1 MFYYDKE
8 TLYRRF
14 AFQAF
19 EHTMLP
25 GFMFMVTSPVVARR
39 SWLFGSYG
47 APDDFPDITFIWP
60 GGEMLPGIIASEVP
74 LVDPG
79 ERLRLSTDPD
89 LRNDK
94 PLPKLRTL
102 FKPRDQTS
110 V

>member
-8 TLYRRF
+8 TMHRRF
-14 AFQAF
+14 AFHAF
-19 EHTMLP
+19 EHTRFRAALCMLTWP
-25 GFMFMVTSPVVARR
+25 IVLRR
-39 SWLFGSYG
+39 SWVFGSYG

-74 LVDPG
+74 LAAPG
-79 ERLRLSTDPD
+79 ERLYLAADPD

>member
-8 TLYRRF
+8 SLDRRF
-14 AFQAF
+14 AFHAF
-19 EHTMLP
+19 EHASFRAVLCLLTWP
-25 GFMFMVTSPVVARR
+25 IVARR
-39 SWLFGSYG
+39 SYQFGLHG